1 MRFIDTIQYPSANG
15 QTTTISGL
23 NSHARCSSRCITL
36 TIARVSPHPQHS
48 CPVRF
53 RNIQTGIP
61 GPSIH
66 STGSRIIATGINKS
80 SAKCNLG
87 DRMKFRNMALGCVGC
102 KLALRR
108 RPCIAEP
115 CIAERPP
122 CSRGRPFRKRIVY
135 SLTIRPC
142 SSVNLP
148 VTIIIRSMSV
158 HTPQPPAVNS
168 CIRPVPVLPT

>member
-1 MRFIDTIQYPSANG
+1 MRLIDTPQYHSANG
-15 QTTTISGL
+15 KTTAISGL

-102 KLALRR
+102 NFAFRSGYL
-108 RPCIAEP
+108 
-115 CIAERPP
+115 
-122 CSRGRPFRKRIVY
+122 SRAAARKSIVY

-158 HTPQPPAVNS
+158 HTPHAPAVNS